1 MTNQVTATEQQFA
14 NGFRLLT
21 WKDARDG
28 PARRVRAVVHALEHD
43 LGDDLPVAQ
52 RMLVHRCAVLASL
65 CTHSEAVLLNGGAIN
80 ISDYLGM
87 TTTLSRLL
95 KLLGIRRV
103 AREVTTLSDLL
114 HEDQHHLEQQREAEQ
129 EASCD

>member
-1 MTNQVTATEQQFA
+1 MPEAVPLEQPGQF
-14 NGFRLLT
+14 
-21 WKDARDG
+21 
-28 PARRVRAVVHALEHD
+28 VHALQRD

-52 RMLVHRCAVLASL
+52 KMLVQRCAVLASL
-65 CTHSEAVLLNGGAIN
+65 CAHNEAMLLNGGAIN
-80 ISDYLGM
+80 IGDYLGM

-114 HEDQHHLEQQREAEQ
+114 HEDQQRLAQQHEAQ
-129 EASCD
+129 HEASCD